1 MLPNGITLLPSAPPL
16 RCTGEWV
23 PGSPHPR
30 VLFDYDLVGLC
41 LLSNVSSVLSP
52 PPSFCIISPRRRC
65 LRWKTLKLCIF
76 SSRVHF
82 LDYLSPLS
90 ITRKNS
96 HLCGIQVDTP
106 TPFSLRLLRS
116 SGSFRLT
123 ATSGSR
129 FPSSAF
135 SFLSSYADTLYN
147 PFVTYPYSVYTC
159 FVLFVYYLCSV
170 IRSSPVRGKLTHT
183 HTHGQ
188 QRNPGAGEWEFC
200 PTLLSRLFAWPFS
213 PATLHYLQ

>member
-1 MLPNGITLLPSAPPL
+1 
-16 RCTGEWV
+16 
-23 PGSPHPR
+23 
-30 VLFDYDLVGLC
+30 
-41 LLSNVSSVLSP
+41 VSSVLSP

-106 TPFSLRLLRS
+106 TPFFSPS
-116 SGSFRLT
+116 PSIFGI
-123 ATSGSR
+123 
-129 FPSSAF
+129 FPVGRDIGLAF
-135 SFLSSYADTLYN
+135 SIFRFLLPFFLCRFTYN

-183 HTHGQ
+183 HGQ
-188 QRNPGAGEWEFC
+188 QRNPDAGEWEFC
-200 PTLLSRLFAWPFS
+200 PTLLSRLFARPFS
-213 PATLHYLQ
+213 PAILHYLQ

>member
-1 MLPNGITLLPSAPPL
+1 
-16 RCTGEWV
+16 
-23 PGSPHPR
+23 
-30 VLFDYDLVGLC
+30 
-41 LLSNVSSVLSP
+41 VSSVLSP

-106 TPFSLRLLRS
+106 TPFFSPSPSIFGIFPVDRDIGLAFSIFRFLLPFFLCRLFTYKPLRYISLFCIYL
-116 SGSFRLT
+116 FRLVCLLPML
-123 ATSGSR
+123 GHPL
-129 FPSSAF
+129 FPCERE
-135 SFLSSYADTLYN
+135 
-147 PFVTYPYSVYTC
+147 TY
-159 FVLFVYYLCSV
+159 
-170 IRSSPVRGKLTHT
+170 THT
-183 HTHGQ
+183 HTDNNGT
-188 QRNPGAGEWEFC
+188 PALASGDVC